1 VTTTS
6 NELGTQVAPLRRLQH
21 LPVTLF
27 ASVMGIGGL
36 SLAWRRAAL
45 VWDVDPVISQA
56 LFWVGLAVYVLLV
69 GLYVATWV
77 LHPAAARAELR
88 HPIRMAF
95 VPTITIGLLILA
107 TAGQDLL
114 TGPARVAWW
123 VGAVG
128 HLVMTMAVLGA
139 WFEREDIGLSQVTP
153 AWFIPVVGNVITP
166 LGAATLGSV
175 QLAWFSWS
183 VGLVF
188 YVALLPVL
196 LLRVLLHGDPIP
208 PKLLPTIAIFVAP
221 PAVTGI
227 SWGVLT
233 GRFDD
238 PVFHIFFAA
247 TMAFLL
253 LVLAQLPRLRRIPF
267 ALPYWA
273 YTFPLTAASVISTIA
288 ASALPGTAYDVI
300 AVAVLALAT
309 VVVTTV
315 AALTVVAAARH
326 QICVPE

>member
-1 VTTTS
+1 M
-6 NELGTQVAPLRRLQH
+6 GRLEY

-27 ASVMGIGGL
+27 ASVMGLGGL
-36 SLAWRRAAL
+36 SLTWRRAAV
-45 VWDVDPVISQA
+45 VWGVSPVIA
-56 LFWVGLAVYVLLV
+56 EVLFWIALATYVFV
-69 GLYVATWV
+69 AVLYVGKWV
-77 LHPAAARAELR
+77 RHPAAARAELR

-114 TGPARVAWW
+114 PGPATVAWW

-128 HLVMTMAVLGA
+128 HLLVMIVVMGA

-166 LGAATLGSV
+166 LAAPALGNL

-188 YVALLPVL
+188 YVALLPIL
-196 LLRVLLHGDPIP
+196 MLRVLLHSDPIP
-208 PKLLPTIAIFVAP
+208 PKLLPTIAIFIAP
-221 PAVTGI
+221 PAIAGI
-227 SWGVLT
+227 SWTVLT
-233 GRFDD
+233 GKQGDA
-238 PVFHIFFAA
+238 VFHIFYGA

-253 LVLAQLPRLRRIPF
+253 LVVAEFPRLRKVPF

-273 YTFPLTAASVISTIA
+273 YTFPLTAASVIALVA
-288 ASALPGTAYDVI
+288 AATLPGAAYDVV
-300 AVAVLALAT
+300 AYVVVAVT
-309 VVVTTV
+309 TIVVVAV
-315 AALTVVAAARH
+315 SALTLVAAARR